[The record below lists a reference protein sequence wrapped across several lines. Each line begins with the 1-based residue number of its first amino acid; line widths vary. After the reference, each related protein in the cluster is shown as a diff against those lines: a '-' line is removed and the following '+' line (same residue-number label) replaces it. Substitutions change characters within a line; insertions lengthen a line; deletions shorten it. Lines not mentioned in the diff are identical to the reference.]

1 MQRETLD
8 PQCRSRVKE
17 EICSLGEA
25 VTFFLHECPG
35 FNKASML
42 WAQGLLH
49 LLLLFYF
56 QDGSQTSF
64 AESIRRKLRCFQVHP
79 QTYTWTRFQ
88 AQNAVYM
95 KTTVD
100 WRHFSSVEHY
110 RQPSTFMYIGSTS
123 QSVFRRE
130 SNRMSVAKKLTSGRE
145 ASRAFNPLLGV
156 KQVFAD
162 LHIVPCHPVQHL
174 QRSMGDRTLSQRD
187 VAA

>member
-1 MQRETLD
+1 MQCETLD
-8 PQCRSRVKE
+8 PKRRSHVKE

-64 AESIRRKLRCFQVHP
+64 AESIRQKLRCFHVHP
-79 QTYTWTRFQ
+79 QTYTWTRLQ

-100 WRHFSSVEHY
+100 WRHFCVVVCCALCVVL
-110 RQPSTFMYIGSTS
+110 RCIALCCVALRFVVLCCVVLCCVVLCRVVLCG
-123 QSVFRRE
+123 VCVCV
-130 SNRMSVAKKLTSGRE
+130 SNT
-145 ASRAFNPLLGV
+145 
-156 KQVFAD
+156 
-162 LHIVPCHPVQHL
+162 
-174 QRSMGDRTLSQRD
+174 
-187 VAA
+187 